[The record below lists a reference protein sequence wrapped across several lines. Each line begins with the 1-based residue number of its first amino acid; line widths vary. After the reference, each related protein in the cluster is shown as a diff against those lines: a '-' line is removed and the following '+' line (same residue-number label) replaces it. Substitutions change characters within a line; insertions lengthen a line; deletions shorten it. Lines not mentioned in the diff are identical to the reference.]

1 MTAKANGRQPQLGPP
16 RVPVDLKRLGPAMRA
31 LPSDRWRAAAV
42 ARFMV
47 PVGGH
52 WSGNAAACRAAGFG
66 NEEGTTTPRSMSA
79 TAYKVFHDP
88 RMLAA
93 LDELGKEFLRGG
105 VPDALTVVHEI
116 MSDKKQKDR
125 LKAAQVVINYAHP
138 VQTAHHV
145 TVEHVDDRR
154 MVDFALKLATELGIE
169 AQKLIGRID
178 GQLIEQGPKQ

>member
-1 MTAKANGRQPQLGPP
+1 MIAKTKRTQTKLGPP
-16 RVPVDLKRLGPAMRA
+16 RVPIDLRSLGPAMRN

-47 PVGGH
+47 KRGRWGG
-52 WSGNAAACRAAGFG
+52 NTQAVRVAGFG
-66 NEEGTTTPRSMSA
+66 NEEGTTTPRSMRA

-116 MSDKKQKDR
+116 MSDKKHKDR

>member
-1 MTAKANGRQPQLGPP
+1 MIARTKRTQTKLGPP
-16 RVPVDLKRLGPAMRA
+16 RVPIDLRSLGPAMRN

-52 WSGNAAACRAAGFG
+52 WSGNAAACRAAGFAS
-66 NEEGTTTPRSMSA
+66 TKPDSMKA
-79 TAYKVFHDP
+79 TAYKVFHDK
-88 RMLAA
+88 RMLEA
-93 LDELGKEFLRGG
+93 LHELGEQFLRQG
-105 VPDALTVVHEI
+105 VPDAL
-116 MSDKKQKDR
+116 MSDKKHKDR